1 MYLAKHIDDVL
12 ESKKSKLLGT
22 SGYYKFVSTLNRA
35 FNQKDLKF
43 KFESFADIE
52 KDFYSVSGLYDM
64 SKDTRYVILNFSERT
79 LDITLK
85 EDSWNDFKFFI
96 SQVIQHET
104 IHQNQWIQREEVVDS
119 LDCDFKILFGS
130 SNKEEEMD
138 YLSDPDEIDAY
149 AHDIAMEI
157 KYFYPKKDP
166 YNVLKNINKLRKIP
180 SFSIYKKTFRGYE
193 WDDIKK
199 GLLLKTYKWIP
210 YA

>member
-12 ESKKSKLLGT
+12 EGKKSKLLGT

-64 SKDTRYVILNFSERT
+64 SKDTRYVVLNFSDRT

-96 SQVIQHET
+96 SQVIQHES
-104 IHQNQWIQREEVVDS
+104 IHQNQWI
-119 LDCDFKILFGS
+119 
-130 SNKEEEMD
+130 
-138 YLSDPDEIDAY
+138 
-149 AHDIAMEI
+149 
-157 KYFYPKKDP
+157 
-166 YNVLKNINKLRKIP
+166 
-180 SFSIYKKTFRGYE
+180 
-193 WDDIKK
+193 
-199 GLLLKTYKWIP
+199 
-210 YA
+210 